1 MVKLEND
8 SSNKMILVSLKLEF
22 ILMFQAAIICQ
33 FISKLVTYNCN
44 FVWDV
49 LFRPPPP
56 PLTSLWTFSHQ
67 NIFLPSKTELFQLQI
82 YQLFHFQ

>member
-44 FVWDV
+44 FVWEV
-49 LFRPPPP
+49 LFRPPPTP
-56 PLTSLWTFSHQ
+56 IDLIVDF
-67 NIFLPSKTELFQLQI
+67 FPSKYLSAI
-82 YQLFHFQ
+82 

>member
-44 FVWDV
+44 FGR
-49 LFRPPPP
+49 FYFPPPP
-56 PLTSLWTFSHQ
+56 H
-67 NIFLPSKTELFQLQI
+67 
-82 YQLFHFQ
+82 